1 MMSDIFVVFC
11 HFSSLKWKMFTDT
24 VTGNDLNVHILDDF
38 SIKVLKIDV
47 AVTIL
52 DIFTVK

>member
-38 SIKVLKIDV
+38 SIKILKIV